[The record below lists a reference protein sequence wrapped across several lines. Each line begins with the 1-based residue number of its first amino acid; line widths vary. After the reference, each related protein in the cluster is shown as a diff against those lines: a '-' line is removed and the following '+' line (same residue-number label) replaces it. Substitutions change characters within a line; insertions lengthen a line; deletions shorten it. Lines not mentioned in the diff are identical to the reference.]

1 MSTPPP
7 PPSPYTPPGSGSSI
21 PAGPDSAPRLPWE
34 ERDRLGLVEAFVQTV
49 RLLFIDTKV
58 AFSRLRR
65 DGDLTSP
72 MLFGI
77 LVSWVSVLLSQ
88 LWNMLFLGSM
98 SNIFGGVEGLEEAFQ
113 APSLFELVVTLIIWP
128 FVYVVIVFLGS
139 GVLHLC
145 LLIVGATERSET
157 GFEGTLKV
165 YAYATVAWLAVVLP
179 FVGGLIAW
187 LWNIVLEVVGL
198 AAVHRTSQGR
208 ALAAVL
214 IPTMVCCLCG
224 LLLMILFG
232 AAIAGFMQQLGGE
245 L

>member
-1 MSTPPP
+1 MG
-7 PPSPYTPPGSGSSI
+7 PGSEL
-21 PAGPDSAPRLPWE
+21 RLPWE

-49 RLLFIDTKV
+49 RLLLTDPTG
-58 AFSRLRR
+58 AFTRLRR

-88 LWNMLFLGSM
+88 IWNMLFLGSM
-98 SNIFGGVEGLEEAFQ
+98 SNILGRVDGLEEAFQ
-113 APSLFELVVTLIIWP
+113 APSLFEIIVSLIIWP

-139 GVLHLC
+139 GILHLC
-145 LLIVGATERSET
+145 LLLVAAAERSET

-165 YAYATVAWLAVVLP
+165 YAYATVAWLAVVVP
-179 FVGGLIAW
+179 FAGGLIAW
-187 LWNIVLEVVGL
+187 LWNIILEVVGL

-232 AAIAGFMQQLGGE
+232 AAIAGFMQQIGGE